1 MAAGDTNV
9 SICNQALLLL
19 GADPIA
25 SFSDTTN
32 DAALVCN
39 NIYETVKR
47 QTLSMYPWSFAFVK
61 QELAR
66 STTTPV
72 NEWAYQYDLPSTAL
86 SGTAVQV
93 YNSSSTRILPIQNY
107 EIIYTNSGPA
117 IATSEEK
124 IYVDFVSSVITEGLM
139 PTHFVQL
146 LVYMMAW
153 HLAEPVT
160 DQIDKSDYWRQIAIG
175 TVPENGRGGFLRQAM
190 NIDGRGK
197 PNYAIVDFPLTDV
210 R

>member
-19 GADPIA
+19 GSDTIA
-25 SFSDTTN
+25 SFTDTTN
-32 DAALVCN
+32 DAAVVFN
-39 NIYETVKR
+39 RIYETVKR
-47 QTLSMYPWSFAFVK
+47 QTLSMYPWSFALVK
-61 QELAR
+61 QELTR
-66 STTTPV
+66 STTVPV
-72 NEWAYQYDLPSTAL
+72 NEWAYQYDFPSTAI

-107 EIIYTNSGPA
+107 EIIYTDSGPA

-124 IYVDFVSSVITEGLM
+124 IYIDFVSSVITEGLM
-139 PTHFVQL
+139 PTYFVQL

-160 DQIDKSDYWRQIAIG
+160 DQLDKSDYWRQIALG
-175 TVPENGRGGFLRQAM
+175 TAPENGRGGYFRQAM
-190 NIDGRGK
+190 NVDGRG
-197 PNYAIVDFPLTDV
+197 
-210 R
+210 